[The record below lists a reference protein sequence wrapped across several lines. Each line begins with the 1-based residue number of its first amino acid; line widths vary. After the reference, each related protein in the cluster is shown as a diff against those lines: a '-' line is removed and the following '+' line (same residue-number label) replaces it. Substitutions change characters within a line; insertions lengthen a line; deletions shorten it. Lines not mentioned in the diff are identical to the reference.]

1 MDKLVRIFNIDSAE
15 RFLMAKKLISELTVK
30 EAAKK
35 GQKSIAVTPDTIV
48 TTAARD
54 AARSLKID
62 IVPSTEIKPEIKKQ
76 NSSEQSKK
84 VAYHGTLVIGSDHG
98 GYQLKEQLKPF
109 IETLGFT
116 VMDIGTTTEEAC
128 DYPDYA
134 FAVAKLV
141 SSGDASRGIMI
152 DSVGV
157 ASAMVANKIPGI
169 RAAACQCEFAAQSS
183 REHNDANVLTIGG
196 KITGLELAKSIVR
209 IWLTTEFTAG
219 RHQKRVDKI
228 SEIDIKLRKA

>member
-1 MDKLVRIFNIDSAE
+1 MI
-15 RFLMAKKLISELTVK
+15 KKLISETIVK
-30 EAAKK
+30 EAVKK
-35 GQKSIAVTPDTIV
+35 GLKSIVFTHDTIITSAAKDTARSLNINFVPSGEISPDTI
-48 TTAARD
+48 
-54 AARSLKID
+54 
-62 IVPSTEIKPEIKKQ
+62 KQ
-76 NSSEQSKK
+76 NIKEPSEK
-84 VAYHGTLVIGSDHG
+84 VQYKWILVIGSDHG

-116 VMDIGTTTEEAC
+116 VKDIGTTSEETC

-141 SSGDASRGIMI
+141 SSGDAVKGIII

-157 ASAMVANKIPGI
+157 ASAMVANKITGI

-183 REHNDANVLTIGG
+183 REHNDANVLTLGG

-209 IWLTTEFTAG
+209 IWLTTEFAAG

-228 SEIDIKLRKA
+228 TEVDIKFRKT